1 MDCSLLENGG
11 EETVI
16 LFKIY
21 KNVKLHFLAS
31 VQNTKKTNNTL
42 EATLCIFLSFFFYLK
57 MTKTGDLICTHDC
70 KQRLQ
75 LARYATT

>member
-1 MDCSLLENGG
+1 MQMDCSLLENGVRG

-31 VQNTKKTNNTL
+31 VKKN
-42 EATLCIFLSFFFYLK
+42 K
-57 MTKTGDLICTHDC
+57 
-70 KQRLQ
+70 
-75 LARYATT
+75 